1 MQKTS
6 TYHTDLTVIAW
17 YLQCLWPVLSNNFS
31 WWPYCVTLLPI
42 ISPTFLYTFIREQV
56 NWHKTHFTDTPLKRV
71 QPSYIFDI
79 ILQGTYCTLQPVMTI
94 KALQANDS
102 FAWRHLPYSP
112 LNDST
117 LGGVIMAHL
126 SISMTY
132 NCQGREYCYSCEVL
146 YLISTY
152 TVCIDLVL

>member
-1 MQKTS
+1 MKFECKRLQCT
-6 TYHTDLTVIAW
+6 TDLTVIAW
-17 YLQCLWPVLSNNFS
+17 YLQCLRPVLSNNFS

-56 NWHKTHFTDTPLKRV
+56 TWHKTHFTDTPLKRV

-102 FAWRHLPYSP
+102 FACHQCRWWHQRQHLP
-112 LNDST
+112 
-117 LGGVIMAHL
+117 L
-126 SISMTY
+126 SY
-132 NCQGREYCYSCEVL
+132 WWPFQ
-146 YLISTY
+146 Y
-152 TVCIDLVL
+152 TFCIRKSEIIPQLSH